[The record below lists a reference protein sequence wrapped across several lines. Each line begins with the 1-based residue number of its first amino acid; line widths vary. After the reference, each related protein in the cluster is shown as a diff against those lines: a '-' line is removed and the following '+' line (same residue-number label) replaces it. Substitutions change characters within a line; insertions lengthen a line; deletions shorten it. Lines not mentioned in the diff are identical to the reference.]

1 MGKSALILMAFV
13 VAALVTG
20 CSWFVFDQPD
30 TVTPEASPTEHPAAT
45 PTPAPE
51 PTSAP
56 RPAPQPT
63 TQPTPSPA
71 PAPSPTPHPPLDV
84 ITIRKADT
92 SEKII
97 ALTFDAGADRG
108 YAAMILD
115 TLRDE
120 GIRATF
126 GMTGVWAEQN
136 ADLVRRIAGEGHQL
150 INHTY
155 DHPSF
160 TGYSTGKESL
170 GREARIS
177 QLTRNEDVVAKILGH
192 ESMRPYF
199 RPPYGDYDQAVLD
212 DIALAGYSVNV
223 MWSVDSLGWKGLTAD
238 EIVARCVDGAEPGG
252 IILMHVGA
260 ASQDAHALPDI
271 IRELRAQGYRFVTV
285 EQMVAR

>member
-1 MGKSALILMAFV
+1 MGKSALILMAF
-13 VAALVTG
+13 AAAAIVGG
-20 CSWFVFDQPD
+20 CSWFVSDQPD
-30 TVTPEASPTEHPAAT
+30 DVTPATSPTMQPATTPDPAPT
-45 PTPAPE
+45 PTPL
-51 PTSAP
+51 PTK
-56 RPAPQPT
+56 
-63 TQPTPSPA
+63 QPTPSPA
-71 PAPSPTPHPPLDV
+71 PEPSPTPQPPLDV

-92 SEKII
+92 SERII

-108 YAAMILD
+108 YAALILD

-120 GIRATF
+120 GITATF

-160 TGYSTGKESL
+160 TGYSSGKEPLS
-170 GREARIS
+170 REDRIS

-199 RPPYGDYDQAVLD
+199 RPPYGDYDQGVLD
-212 DIALAGYSVNV
+212 DIALARYSVNV
-223 MWSVDSLGWKGLTAD
+223 MWSVDSLGWKGLTTE
-238 EIVARCVDGAEPGG
+238 EITARCVEGAEPGG

-260 ASQDAHALPDI
+260 ASQDAHALPEI
-271 IRELRAQGYRFVTV
+271 IRQLREQGYRFVTV
-285 EQMVAR
+285 EEMVGR